1 VIKKVLS
8 GGQTGADKAGWDEA
22 KAHGI
27 ATGGCMPRGYMTES
41 GPRPEYAETY
51 GAHEHAQPTYPPRT
65 RENVIE
71 ADGTVIFNFGQQAS
85 SGTTCTLGA
94 CHVNSRPVIVA
105 KYLPGQGWDVTP
117 AQVVD
122 WVKANRVRTLNVAGN
137 REVEGSTHVYD
148 KVRLFLNVLFQLF
161 EV

>member
-1 VIKKVLS
+1 MIKKVIS

-27 ATGGCMPRGYMTES
+27 PTGGCMPRGYMTEA

-51 GAHEHAQPTYPPRT
+51 GAHEHSMATYPPRT

-71 ADGTVIFNFGQQAS
+71 ADGTLIFNFGATNS
-85 SGTTCTLGA
+85 NGTTCTVGA
-94 CHVNSRPVIVA
+94 CHVNSRPVLLTR
-105 KYLPGQGWDVTP
+105 YLPGQGWDVTP

-122 WVKANRVRTLNVAGN
+122 WVKANRVRTLNIAGN
-137 REVEGSTHVYD
+137 REVEGKTTVYD
-148 KVRLFLNVLFQLF
+148 KVRLFLNVLFGLL
-161 EV
+161 EA